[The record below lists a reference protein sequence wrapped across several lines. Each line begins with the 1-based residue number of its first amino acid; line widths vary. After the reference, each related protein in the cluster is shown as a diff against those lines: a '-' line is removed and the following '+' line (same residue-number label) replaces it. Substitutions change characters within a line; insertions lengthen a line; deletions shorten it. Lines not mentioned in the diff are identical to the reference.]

1 MNPELPS
8 LSIITVCFNSVATI
22 RDAID
27 SVLSQDYPGI
37 EYIVIDGG
45 STDGTADVVRS
56 YGSRIASY
64 VSERDGGIYD
74 AMNKGLELARGDVVG
89 MLNSDDIYSDSK
101 VVSALIAAMTA
112 ARADSVFAD
121 VVYVDRADTSREVR
135 YYDSGQW
142 RPSRFRYGL
151 MPAHPTFFVKR
162 EMYSR
167 VGKFSVDY
175 EIAGDFEMLV
185 RILYRARASYVHVP
199 RAVVRM
205 RRGGISTR
213 GIRQLWLLNREIVRA
228 CRANGLWTA
237 LPIVLLKIP
246 LKLLEFIRRP
256 G

>member
-64 VSERDGGIYD
+64 VSERDRGIYD

-112 ARADSVFAD
+112 LSPTTPPSIDSIC
-121 VVYVDRADTSREVR
+121 
-135 YYDSGQW
+135 G
-142 RPSRFRYGL
+142 
-151 MPAHPTFFVKR
+151 
-162 EMYSR
+162 
-167 VGKFSVDY
+167 
-175 EIAGDFEMLV
+175 
-185 RILYRARASYVHVP
+185 
-199 RAVVRM
+199 
-205 RRGGISTR
+205 
-213 GIRQLWLLNREIVRA
+213 
-228 CRANGLWTA
+228 A
-237 LPIVLLKIP
+237 LPYAW
-246 LKLLEFIRRP
+246 KL
-256 G
+256 